1 MTSQALCDVH
11 CDKQCLYCAATAS
24 GAWNP
29 AFAKLLQ
36 PAAKKQRVDPAQGSS
51 LPLNG
56 MQ

>member
-1 MTSQALCDVH
+1 MTSQALCEVL
-11 CDKQCLYCAATAS
+11 CDKQCLCHAATAS

-36 PAAKKQRVDPAQGSS
+36 PVTKKQRVDPAQGSS